1 MRVPFGL
8 DAHGNAVWAD
18 QIPYDRNGFK
28 CGLVCPDPNCG
39 KRLKAVRWSKDD
51 PERGI
56 HYLAHEA
63 NSRCAVESNPESL
76 LHLEAKAVLQGLI
89 GHDFYL
95 PNLSLID
102 SVPHTS
108 RYRNAGKLEFKKY
121 GKLTVLP
128 VPGSSV
134 LKFGPETYKSFI
146 PGTGCMT
153 KIEDV
158 KTERDCGAM
167 CPEGLIPDAVALLS
181 HADTEIWVAI
191 EFRVSHP
198 KAIED
203 VRKYATVDFPVME
216 ISITD
221 DIANAGNIR
230 KSLAER
236 ITGTGHATRFAGR
249 EWLYSPAAKKILNLE
264 YANKLL
270 FDCQAGDRDGMDP
283 RRCAREDL
291 INGVIA
297 EFGSEYI
304 MTGDAGQKNRLN
316 SAEILRFELDSVP
329 TDGNGHITGYF
340 HGFPLGTSLE
350 DISAAIDNVGKV
362 ENGHPNRIDVPEE
375 PERIEPEQNVGV
387 SNEKPTVTEIEDS
400 SIREPKSHPTQ
411 SGKPVWTNLEV
422 PPDNVRL
429 LTGVSRKTDRPWY
442 RADCTLGE
450 ESSIKPGGKFK
461 ILLSERQYARADAQK
476 KAGKPVSL
484 GLKTARY
491 PDGVEIDGEMVA
503 LEDLA
508 ADINVRKTNPLPK
521 SPEEYR
527 GATEQSFDGNE
538 WVNFRFFP
546 DLVDLSKSID
556 PDTARTDYRADV
568 TSEVAGRN
576 CSFTLHLAKWQYD
589 KAVKDQNQNSPIHI
603 GMKLKYIK
611 GGVIPVV
618 CSRGDDKSM
627 AGMPFTSCSSLVAE
641 FSILG
646 TNTLVVWYY
655 AIREKGG

>member
-1 MRVPFGL
+1 MWQEKLQDTAASHPWL
-8 DAHGNAVWAD
+8 E
-18 QIPYDRNGFK
+18 P
-28 CGLVCPDPNCG
+28 
-39 KRLKAVRWSKDD
+39 
-51 PERGI
+51 
-56 HYLAHEA
+56 HEA
-63 NSRCAVESNPESL
+63 IKRKTQAPGMQLVDWYGFTVPKTKKEMFLKQSARREDLLVVGEVDNIHSFFSDYETEWRSNIL
-76 LHLEAKAVLQGLI
+76 FDDLDEAL
-89 GHDFYL
+89 
-95 PNLSLID
+95 
-102 SVPHTS
+102 
-108 RYRNAGKLEFKKY
+108 RY
-121 GKLTVLP
+121 
-128 VPGSSV
+128 
-134 LKFGPETYKSFI
+134 
-146 PGTGCMT
+146 C
-153 KIEDV
+153 
-158 KTERDCGAM
+158 
-167 CPEGLIPDAVALLS
+167 
-181 HADTEIWVAI
+181 
-191 EFRVSHP
+191 
-198 KAIED
+198 ED
-203 VRKYATVDFPVME
+203 VRSGF
-216 ISITD
+216 IS
-221 DIANAGNIR
+221 DIQLHSSFIMYKEPGFKAMPG
-230 KSLAER
+230 
-236 ITGTGHATRFAGR
+236 GGFAG
-249 EWLYSPAAKKILNLE
+249 WSDLFYAAHGNLE

-316 SAEILRFELDSVP
+316 SAEILRIELDRVP
-329 TDGNGHITGYF
+329 TDGNGHITGYY

-350 DISAAIDNVGKV
+350 DISAAIDDVGKV
-362 ENGHPNRIDVPEE
+362 VNANPNRIDIPEE
-375 PERIEPEQNVGV
+375 PEDTEMEQNAGV
-387 SNEKPTVTEIEDS
+387 SKEKAPVSEIEDS
-400 SIREPKSHPTQ
+400 FIREPKSHPTQ
-411 SGKPVWTNLEV
+411 PKKPVWTNLEV
-422 PPDNVRL
+422 APDSVIL

-508 ADINVRKTNPLPK
+508 ADINVRKTDPLPK

-527 GATEQSFDGNE
+527 GATEQSFNGNE
-538 WVNFRFFP
+538 WVNFHFFP

-568 TSEVAGRN
+568 TSEIAGRN

-611 GGVIPVV
+611 GGVIPVQFEGEQSTHNYSPKKLEESLPKAQKARSV
-618 CSRGDDKSM
+618 SGCRQGKGNRVSSYQDRSYRFQTEEAYERGLPGAHESR
-627 AGMPFTSCSSLVAE
+627 
-641 FSILG
+641 
-646 TNTLVVWYY
+646 N
-655 AIREKGG
+655 

>member
-1 MRVPFGL
+1 MWQEKLQDTAASHPWL
-8 DAHGNAVWAD
+8 E
-18 QIPYDRNGFK
+18 P
-28 CGLVCPDPNCG
+28 
-39 KRLKAVRWSKDD
+39 
-51 PERGI
+51 
-56 HYLAHEA
+56 HEA
-63 NSRCAVESNPESL
+63 IKR
-76 LHLEAKAVLQGLI
+76 
-89 GHDFYL
+89 
-95 PNLSLID
+95 
-102 SVPHTS
+102 
-108 RYRNAGKLEFKKY
+108 
-121 GKLTVLP
+121 
-128 VPGSSV
+128 
-134 LKFGPETYKSFI
+134 
-146 PGTGCMT
+146 
-153 KIEDV
+153 
-158 KTERDCGAM
+158 KTEAPGMQLVDWYGFTVPKTKKEMFLKQSARREDLLVVG
-167 CPEGLIPDAVALLS
+167 EVDNIHSFFSDYETEWRSNILFDDLDEAL
-181 HADTEIWVAI
+181 
-191 EFRVSHP
+191 RYC
-198 KAIED
+198 ED
-203 VRKYATVDFPVME
+203 VRSGF
-216 ISITD
+216 IS
-221 DIANAGNIR
+221 DIQLHSSFIMYKEPGFKAMPG
-230 KSLAER
+230 
-236 ITGTGHATRFAGR
+236 GGFAG
-249 EWLYSPAAKKILNLE
+249 WSDLFYAAHGNLE

-461 ILLSERQYARADAQK
+461 ILLGERQYARADAQK

-484 GLKTARY
+484 GLKTDRY

-508 ADINVRKTNPLPK
+508 ADINVRKTDPLSK

-527 GATEQSFDGNE
+527 GATEQSFNGNE
-538 WVNFRFFP
+538 WVNFHFFP

-568 TSEVAGRN
+568 TSEIAGRN

-611 GGVIPVV
+611 GGVIPVQFEGEQSTHNYSPKKLEESLPKAQKARSV
-618 CSRGDDKSM
+618 SGCRQGKGNRVSSYQDRSYRFKTKEAYERGLPGVHESR
-627 AGMPFTSCSSLVAE
+627 
-641 FSILG
+641 
-646 TNTLVVWYY
+646 N
-655 AIREKGG
+655 

>member
-1 MRVPFGL
+1 MWQEKLQDTAASHPWL
-8 DAHGNAVWAD
+8 E
-18 QIPYDRNGFK
+18 P
-28 CGLVCPDPNCG
+28 
-39 KRLKAVRWSKDD
+39 
-51 PERGI
+51 
-56 HYLAHEA
+56 HEA
-63 NSRCAVESNPESL
+63 IKRKTQAPGMQLVDWYGFTVPKTKKEMFLKQSARREDLLVVGEVDNIHSFFDDYETEWKSNIL
-76 LHLEAKAVLQGLI
+76 FDDLDEALC
-89 GHDFYL
+89 Y
-95 PNLSLID
+95 
-102 SVPHTS
+102 
-108 RYRNAGKLEFKKY
+108 
-121 GKLTVLP
+121 
-128 VPGSSV
+128 
-134 LKFGPETYKSFI
+134 
-146 PGTGCMT
+146 C
-153 KIEDV
+153 
-158 KTERDCGAM
+158 
-167 CPEGLIPDAVALLS
+167 
-181 HADTEIWVAI
+181 
-191 EFRVSHP
+191 
-198 KAIED
+198 ED
-203 VRKYATVDFPVME
+203 VRSGF
-216 ISITD
+216 IS
-221 DIANAGNIR
+221 DIQLHSSFIMYKVPGFKAMPG
-230 KSLAER
+230 
-236 ITGTGHATRFAGR
+236 GGFAG
-249 EWLYSPAAKKILNLE
+249 WSDLFNAAHGNLE

-283 RRCAREDL
+283 RQCAKEDL

-316 SAEILRFELDSVP
+316 SAEILRIELDRVP
-329 TDGNGHITGYF
+329 TDGNGHITGYY

-350 DISAAIDNVGKV
+350 DISAAIDDVDKV
-362 ENGHPNRIDVPEE
+362 ENVHLNRIDAPEE
-375 PERIEPEQNVGV
+375 PGRIEVEQDVDV
-387 SNEKPTVTEIEDS
+387 SKEKPPVSEIEDS
-400 SIREPKSHPTQ
+400 FIREPKNHPTQ
-411 SGKPVWTNLEV
+411 PKKPVWTNLEV
-422 PPDNVRL
+422 APDSVIL

-461 ILLSERQYARADAQK
+461 ILLSERQYARADAQQ

-508 ADINVRKTNPLPK
+508 ADINVRKTDPLPK

-611 GGVIPVV
+611 GGVIPVQFEGEQSTHNYSPKKLEESLPKV
-618 CSRGDDKSM
+618 QKARSVSGCRQGKGNRVSSYQDRSYRFKTKEAYEHGLPGAHESR
-627 AGMPFTSCSSLVAE
+627 
-641 FSILG
+641 
-646 TNTLVVWYY
+646 N
-655 AIREKGG
+655 

>member
-1 MRVPFGL
+1 MWQEKLQDTAASHPWL
-8 DAHGNAVWAD
+8 E
-18 QIPYDRNGFK
+18 P
-28 CGLVCPDPNCG
+28 
-39 KRLKAVRWSKDD
+39 
-51 PERGI
+51 
-56 HYLAHEA
+56 HEA
-63 NSRCAVESNPESL
+63 IKRKTQAPGMQLVDWYGFTVPKTKKEMFLKQSARREDLLVVGEVDNIHSFFSDYETEWRSNIL
-76 LHLEAKAVLQGLI
+76 FDDLDEAL
-89 GHDFYL
+89 
-95 PNLSLID
+95 
-102 SVPHTS
+102 
-108 RYRNAGKLEFKKY
+108 RY
-121 GKLTVLP
+121 
-128 VPGSSV
+128 
-134 LKFGPETYKSFI
+134 
-146 PGTGCMT
+146 C
-153 KIEDV
+153 
-158 KTERDCGAM
+158 
-167 CPEGLIPDAVALLS
+167 
-181 HADTEIWVAI
+181 
-191 EFRVSHP
+191 
-198 KAIED
+198 ED
-203 VRKYATVDFPVME
+203 VRSGF
-216 ISITD
+216 IS
-221 DIANAGNIR
+221 DIQLHSSFIMYKEPGFKAMPG
-230 KSLAER
+230 
-236 ITGTGHATRFAGR
+236 GGFAG
-249 EWLYSPAAKKILNLE
+249 WSDLFYAAHGNLE

-350 DISAAIDNVGKV
+350 DINAAIDNVGKV

-411 SGKPVWTNLEV
+411 PKKPVWTNLEV
-422 PPDNVRL
+422 APDSVIL
-429 LTGVSRKTDRPWY
+429 LTGVSRKTARSWY

-461 ILLSERQYARADAQK
+461 ILLSERQYARADAQQ

-508 ADINVRKTNPLPK
+508 ADINVRKTDPLPK

-527 GATEQSFDGNE
+527 GAAEQSFNGNE
-538 WVNFRFFP
+538 WVNFHFFP
-546 DLVDLSKSID
+546 DLVDLSKFID

-568 TSEVAGRN
+568 TSEIAGRN

-611 GGVIPVV
+611 GGVIPVQFEGEQFTHNYSPKKLEESLPKV
-618 CSRGDDKSM
+618 QKARSVSGCRQGKGNRISSYQDRSYRFKTKEVYERGLPGTHESR
-627 AGMPFTSCSSLVAE
+627 
-641 FSILG
+641 
-646 TNTLVVWYY
+646 N
-655 AIREKGG
+655 

>member
-1 MRVPFGL
+1 MGQKDGSQMRVPFGL
-8 DAHGNAVWAD
+8 DEHGNAVWAD

-51 PERGI
+51 PEKGI
-56 HYLAHEA
+56 HYLVHEA

-167 CPEGLIPDAVALLS
+167 CSEGLIPDAVALLS

-198 KAIED
+198 KTIED

-221 DIANAGNIR
+221 DIANAEDTR

-249 EWLYSPAAKKILNLE
+249 EWLYSPAAKKILKRSWHIEAEPSAKPLRHKGTDLIRLE
-264 YANKLL
+264 TPLPAITVYAVKGAPTGETSWDNIDLTLREISEATVEKQEEALRKKRSLSSRCPSYKNSAPAGRQIKQTKDTGFETPTKPHGILGRLKGL
-270 FDCQAGDRDGMDP
+270 FDK
-283 RRCAREDL
+283 
-291 INGVIA
+291 
-297 EFGSEYI
+297 F
-304 MTGDAGQKNRLN
+304 
-316 SAEILRFELDSVP
+316 
-329 TDGNGHITGYF
+329 
-340 HGFPLGTSLE
+340 
-350 DISAAIDNVGKV
+350 
-362 ENGHPNRIDVPEE
+362 
-375 PERIEPEQNVGV
+375 
-387 SNEKPTVTEIEDS
+387 
-400 SIREPKSHPTQ
+400 
-411 SGKPVWTNLEV
+411 
-422 PPDNVRL
+422 
-429 LTGVSRKTDRPWY
+429 RK
-442 RADCTLGE
+442 
-450 ESSIKPGGKFK
+450 
-461 ILLSERQYARADAQK
+461 
-476 KAGKPVSL
+476 
-484 GLKTARY
+484 
-491 PDGVEIDGEMVA
+491 
-503 LEDLA
+503 
-508 ADINVRKTNPLPK
+508 
-521 SPEEYR
+521 
-527 GATEQSFDGNE
+527 
-538 WVNFRFFP
+538 
-546 DLVDLSKSID
+546 
-556 PDTARTDYRADV
+556 
-568 TSEVAGRN
+568 
-576 CSFTLHLAKWQYD
+576 
-589 KAVKDQNQNSPIHI
+589 
-603 GMKLKYIK
+603 
-611 GGVIPVV
+611 
-618 CSRGDDKSM
+618 
-627 AGMPFTSCSSLVAE
+627 
-641 FSILG
+641 
-646 TNTLVVWYY
+646 
-655 AIREKGG
+655 

>member
-1 MRVPFGL
+1 M
-8 DAHGNAVWAD
+8 W
-18 QIPYDRNGFK
+18 QEK
-28 CGLVCPDPNCG
+28 
-39 KRLKAVRWSKDD
+39 
-51 PERGI
+51 
-56 HYLAHEA
+56 
-63 NSRCAVESNPESL
+63 
-76 LHLEAKAVLQGLI
+76 LQ
-89 GHDFYL
+89 
-95 PNLSLID
+95 
-102 SVPHTS
+102 
-108 RYRNAGKLEFKKY
+108 
-121 GKLTVLP
+121 
-128 VPGSSV
+128 
-134 LKFGPETYKSFI
+134 
-146 PGTGCMT
+146 
-153 KIEDV
+153 
-158 KTERDCGAM
+158 
-167 CPEGLIPDAVALLS
+167 DAVA
-181 HADTEIWVAI
+181 
-191 EFRVSHP
+191 SHP
-198 KAIED
+198 WLEPHQDIKRKPQAPGMQLVDWYGFTVPKTEKKMFLKQSARREDLLVVGEVDNIHSFFSDYETEWRSNILFDDLDEALRYCED
-203 VRKYATVDFPVME
+203 VRSGF
-216 ISITD
+216 IS
-221 DIANAGNIR
+221 DIQLHSSFIMYKEPGFKAMPG
-230 KSLAER
+230 
-236 ITGTGHATRFAGR
+236 GGFAG
-249 EWLYSPAAKKILNLE
+249 WSDLFYAAHGNLE

-375 PERIEPEQNVGV
+375 PERIEVEQNAGV
-387 SNEKPTVTEIEDS
+387 SKEKPPIAEMEDT

-411 SGKPVWTNLEV
+411 PKKPVWTNLEV
-422 PPDNVRL
+422 PPDSVIL

-461 ILLSERQYARADAQK
+461 ILLSERQYARANAQK

-527 GATEQSFDGNE
+527 GATEQSFNGNE
-538 WVNFRFFP
+538 WVNFHFFP

-568 TSEVAGRN
+568 TSEIAGRN

-589 KAVKDQNQNSPIHI
+589 KAVKAQSQNSPIHI

-611 GGVIPVV
+611 GGVIPVQFEGEQSTHNYSPKKLEESLPKV
-618 CSRGDDKSM
+618 QKARSGSGCRQGKGNRVSSYQDRSYRFKTKEAYEHGLPGAHESR
-627 AGMPFTSCSSLVAE
+627 
-641 FSILG
+641 
-646 TNTLVVWYY
+646 N
-655 AIREKGG
+655 

>member
-1 MRVPFGL
+1 MWKEKLQDTAASHPWL
-8 DAHGNAVWAD
+8 E
-18 QIPYDRNGFK
+18 P
-28 CGLVCPDPNCG
+28 
-39 KRLKAVRWSKDD
+39 
-51 PERGI
+51 
-56 HYLAHEA
+56 HEA
-63 NSRCAVESNPESL
+63 IKRKTQAPGMQLVDWYGFTVPKTKKEMFLKQSARREDLLVVGEVDNIHSFFSDYETEWRSNIL
-76 LHLEAKAVLQGLI
+76 FDDLDEAL
-89 GHDFYL
+89 
-95 PNLSLID
+95 
-102 SVPHTS
+102 
-108 RYRNAGKLEFKKY
+108 RY
-121 GKLTVLP
+121 
-128 VPGSSV
+128 
-134 LKFGPETYKSFI
+134 
-146 PGTGCMT
+146 C
-153 KIEDV
+153 
-158 KTERDCGAM
+158 
-167 CPEGLIPDAVALLS
+167 
-181 HADTEIWVAI
+181 
-191 EFRVSHP
+191 
-198 KAIED
+198 ED
-203 VRKYATVDFPVME
+203 VRSGF
-216 ISITD
+216 IS
-221 DIANAGNIR
+221 DIQLHSSFIMYKEPGFKAMPG
-230 KSLAER
+230 
-236 ITGTGHATRFAGR
+236 GGFAG
-249 EWLYSPAAKKILNLE
+249 WSDLFYAAHGNLE

-304 MTGDAGQKNRLN
+304 MTGDAGQKNRQN

-375 PERIEPEQNVGV
+375 PERIEVEQNAGV
-387 SNEKPTVTEIEDS
+387 SKEKAPVSEIEDS
-400 SIREPKSHPTQ
+400 FIREPKSHPTQ
-411 SGKPVWTNLEV
+411 PKKPVWTNLEV
-422 PPDNVRL
+422 APDSVIF

-508 ADINVRKTNPLPK
+508 ADINVRKTDPLPK

-527 GATEQSFDGNE
+527 GATEQSFNGNE
-538 WVNFRFFP
+538 WVNFHFFP

-568 TSEVAGRN
+568 TSEIAGRN

-611 GGVIPVV
+611 GGVIPVQFEGEQSTHNYSPKKLEESLPKAQKARSV
-618 CSRGDDKSM
+618 SGCRQGKGNRVSSYQDRSYRFQTEEAYERGLPGAHESR
-627 AGMPFTSCSSLVAE
+627 
-641 FSILG
+641 
-646 TNTLVVWYY
+646 N
-655 AIREKGG
+655 

>member
-1 MRVPFGL
+1 MWQEKLQDTAASHPWL
-8 DAHGNAVWAD
+8 E
-18 QIPYDRNGFK
+18 P
-28 CGLVCPDPNCG
+28 
-39 KRLKAVRWSKDD
+39 
-51 PERGI
+51 
-56 HYLAHEA
+56 HEA
-63 NSRCAVESNPESL
+63 IKRKTQAPGMQLVDWYGFTVPKTKKEMFLKQSARREDLLVVGEVDNIHSFFSDYETEWRSNIL
-76 LHLEAKAVLQGLI
+76 FDDLDEAL
-89 GHDFYL
+89 
-95 PNLSLID
+95 
-102 SVPHTS
+102 
-108 RYRNAGKLEFKKY
+108 RY
-121 GKLTVLP
+121 
-128 VPGSSV
+128 
-134 LKFGPETYKSFI
+134 
-146 PGTGCMT
+146 C
-153 KIEDV
+153 
-158 KTERDCGAM
+158 
-167 CPEGLIPDAVALLS
+167 
-181 HADTEIWVAI
+181 
-191 EFRVSHP
+191 
-198 KAIED
+198 ED
-203 VRKYATVDFPVME
+203 VRSGF
-216 ISITD
+216 IS
-221 DIANAGNIR
+221 DIQLHSSFIMYKEPGFKAMPG
-230 KSLAER
+230 
-236 ITGTGHATRFAGR
+236 GGFAG
-249 EWLYSPAAKKILNLE
+249 WSDLFYAAHGNLE

-304 MTGDAGQKNRLN
+304 MTGDAGQKNRQN

-375 PERIEPEQNVGV
+375 PERIEVEQNAGV
-387 SNEKPTVTEIEDS
+387 SKEKAPVSEIEDS
-400 SIREPKSHPTQ
+400 FIREPKSHPTQ
-411 SGKPVWTNLEV
+411 PKKPVWTNLEV
-422 PPDNVRL
+422 APDSVIL

-508 ADINVRKTNPLPK
+508 ADINVRKTDPLPK

-527 GATEQSFDGNE
+527 GATEQSFNGNE
-538 WVNFRFFP
+538 WVNFHFFP

-568 TSEVAGRN
+568 TSEIAGRN

-611 GGVIPVV
+611 GGVIPVQFEGEQFTHNYSPKKLEESLPKV
-618 CSRGDDKSM
+618 QKARSVSGCRQGKGNRISSYQDRSYRFKTKEVYERGLPETHESR
-627 AGMPFTSCSSLVAE
+627 
-641 FSILG
+641 
-646 TNTLVVWYY
+646 N
-655 AIREKGG
+655 

>member
-1 MRVPFGL
+1 MWQEKLQDTAASHPWL
-8 DAHGNAVWAD
+8 E
-18 QIPYDRNGFK
+18 P
-28 CGLVCPDPNCG
+28 
-39 KRLKAVRWSKDD
+39 
-51 PERGI
+51 
-56 HYLAHEA
+56 HEA
-63 NSRCAVESNPESL
+63 IKRKTQAPGMQLVDWYGFTVPKTKKEMFLKQSARREDLLVVGEVDNIHSFFSDYETEWRSNIL
-76 LHLEAKAVLQGLI
+76 FDDLDEAL
-89 GHDFYL
+89 
-95 PNLSLID
+95 
-102 SVPHTS
+102 
-108 RYRNAGKLEFKKY
+108 RY
-121 GKLTVLP
+121 
-128 VPGSSV
+128 
-134 LKFGPETYKSFI
+134 
-146 PGTGCMT
+146 C
-153 KIEDV
+153 
-158 KTERDCGAM
+158 
-167 CPEGLIPDAVALLS
+167 
-181 HADTEIWVAI
+181 
-191 EFRVSHP
+191 
-198 KAIED
+198 ED
-203 VRKYATVDFPVME
+203 VRSGF
-216 ISITD
+216 IS
-221 DIANAGNIR
+221 DIQLHSSFIMYKEPGFKAMPG
-230 KSLAER
+230 
-236 ITGTGHATRFAGR
+236 GGFAG
-249 EWLYSPAAKKILNLE
+249 WSDLFYAAHGNLE

-375 PERIEPEQNVGV
+375 PERIEPGQNVGV

-568 TSEVAGRN
+568 TSEIAGRN

-589 KAVKDQNQNSPIHI
+589 KAVKAQNQNSPIHI
-603 GMKLKYIK
+603 GMKLKYIN
-611 GGVIPVV
+611 GGVIPVQFEGEQFTHNYSPKKLEESLPKV
-618 CSRGDDKSM
+618 QKARSVSGCRQGKGNRVSSYQDRSYRFKTKEVYERGLPGTHESR
-627 AGMPFTSCSSLVAE
+627 
-641 FSILG
+641 
-646 TNTLVVWYY
+646 N
-655 AIREKGG
+655 

>member
-1 MRVPFGL
+1 MWKEKLQDTAASHPWL
-8 DAHGNAVWAD
+8 E
-18 QIPYDRNGFK
+18 P
-28 CGLVCPDPNCG
+28 
-39 KRLKAVRWSKDD
+39 
-51 PERGI
+51 
-56 HYLAHEA
+56 HEA
-63 NSRCAVESNPESL
+63 IKRKTQAPGMQLVDWYGFTVPKTKKEMFLKQSARREDLLVVGEVENIHSFFSDYETEWRSNIL
-76 LHLEAKAVLQGLI
+76 FDDLVEAL
-89 GHDFYL
+89 
-95 PNLSLID
+95 
-102 SVPHTS
+102 
-108 RYRNAGKLEFKKY
+108 RY
-121 GKLTVLP
+121 
-128 VPGSSV
+128 
-134 LKFGPETYKSFI
+134 
-146 PGTGCMT
+146 C
-153 KIEDV
+153 
-158 KTERDCGAM
+158 
-167 CPEGLIPDAVALLS
+167 
-181 HADTEIWVAI
+181 
-191 EFRVSHP
+191 
-198 KAIED
+198 ED
-203 VRKYATVDFPVME
+203 VRSGF
-216 ISITD
+216 IS
-221 DIANAGNIR
+221 DIQLHSSFIMYKEPGFKAMPG
-230 KSLAER
+230 
-236 ITGTGHATRFAGR
+236 GGFAG
-249 EWLYSPAAKKILNLE
+249 WSDLFYAAHGNLE

-340 HGFPLGTSLE
+340 YGFPLGTSLE

-375 PERIEPEQNVGV
+375 PERIEVEQNAGV
-387 SNEKPTVTEIEDS
+387 SKEKPPIAEMEDT

-411 SGKPVWTNLEV
+411 PKKPVWTNLEV
-422 PPDNVRL
+422 PPDSVIL

-611 GGVIPVV
+611 GGVIPVQFEGEQFTHNYSPKKLEESLPKV
-618 CSRGDDKSM
+618 QKARSVSGCRQGKGNRVSSYQDRSYRFKTKEAYEHGLPGAHESR
-627 AGMPFTSCSSLVAE
+627 
-641 FSILG
+641 
-646 TNTLVVWYY
+646 N
-655 AIREKGG
+655 

>member
-1 MRVPFGL
+1 MWQEKLQDTAASHPWL
-8 DAHGNAVWAD
+8 E
-18 QIPYDRNGFK
+18 P
-28 CGLVCPDPNCG
+28 
-39 KRLKAVRWSKDD
+39 
-51 PERGI
+51 
-56 HYLAHEA
+56 HEA
-63 NSRCAVESNPESL
+63 IKRKTQAPGMQLVDWYGFTVPKTKKEMFLKQSARREDLLVVGEVDNIHSFFSDYETEWRSNIL
-76 LHLEAKAVLQGLI
+76 FDDLDEAL
-89 GHDFYL
+89 
-95 PNLSLID
+95 
-102 SVPHTS
+102 
-108 RYRNAGKLEFKKY
+108 RY
-121 GKLTVLP
+121 
-128 VPGSSV
+128 
-134 LKFGPETYKSFI
+134 
-146 PGTGCMT
+146 C
-153 KIEDV
+153 
-158 KTERDCGAM
+158 
-167 CPEGLIPDAVALLS
+167 
-181 HADTEIWVAI
+181 
-191 EFRVSHP
+191 
-198 KAIED
+198 ED
-203 VRKYATVDFPVME
+203 VRSGF
-216 ISITD
+216 IS
-221 DIANAGNIR
+221 DIQLHSSFIMYKEPGFKAMPG
-230 KSLAER
+230 
-236 ITGTGHATRFAGR
+236 GGFAG
-249 EWLYSPAAKKILNLE
+249 WSDLFYAAHGNLE

-304 MTGDAGQKNRLN
+304 MTGDAGQKNRQN

-362 ENGHPNRIDVPEE
+362 VNANPYRIDIPEE
-375 PERIEPEQNVGV
+375 PERIEVEQNAGV
-387 SNEKPTVTEIEDS
+387 SKEKAPVSEIEDS
-400 SIREPKSHPTQ
+400 FIREPKSHPTQ
-411 SGKPVWTNLEV
+411 PKQPVWTNLEV
-422 PPDNVRL
+422 APDSVIL

-508 ADINVRKTNPLPK
+508 ADINVRKTDPLPK

-527 GATEQSFDGNE
+527 GATEQSFNGNE
-538 WVNFRFFP
+538 WVNFHFFP

-568 TSEVAGRN
+568 TSEIAGRN

-589 KAVKDQNQNSPIHI
+589 KAIKDQNQNSPIHI

-611 GGVIPVV
+611 GGIIPVQFEGEQSTHNYSPKKLEESLPKAQKARSV
-618 CSRGDDKSM
+618 SGCRQGKGNRVSSYQDRSYRFQTEEAYERGLPGAHESR
-627 AGMPFTSCSSLVAE
+627 
-641 FSILG
+641 
-646 TNTLVVWYY
+646 N
-655 AIREKGG
+655 